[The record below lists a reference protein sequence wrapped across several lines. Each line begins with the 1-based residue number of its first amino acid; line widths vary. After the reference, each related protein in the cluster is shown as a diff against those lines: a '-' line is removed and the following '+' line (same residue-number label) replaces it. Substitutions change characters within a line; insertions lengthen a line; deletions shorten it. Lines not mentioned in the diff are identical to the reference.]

1 VAQSEPAGPS
11 PAQIIAANLRV
22 DSVTAEVVRAF
33 FAAGIESRL
42 LKGASIA
49 RWLYS
54 PVDPRSY
61 ADCDLLVRPAD
72 LDAARATLVS
82 LGFAP
87 EVDEARMPAW
97 WREHAV
103 AWLRPGDSA
112 AVDIHRTLPGLGT
125 TDEQAWE
132 ILAGPCE
139 RIPVGGA
146 DVETLAAPARVL
158 HVSLHAAQHG
168 PEWGGAVAADL
179 DRALERVDE
188 ATWRSAAELA
198 TRVDATAAFAT
209 GLRLN
214 PKGAE
219 LADRLELPHR
229 QPTDVTLRVGG
240 APPVALGFEQLAQ
253 AGGPL
258 ARLRVLARKIVP
270 PPTFIRR
277 WYPPAASSRRGL
289 VVGYLWRPLW
299 LLGHAP
305 AGLRAWLRAR
315 RQS

>member
-1 VAQSEPAGPS
+1 MAQPEPVGPS

-22 DSVTAEVVRAF
+22 DSVTAEVVQAF
-33 FAAGIESRL
+33 HAAGVESRL
-42 LKGASIA
+42 LKGAAIA

-72 LDAARATLVS
+72 QEAARATLLS

-112 AVDIHRTLPGLGT
+112 AIDIHRTLPGVGVT
-125 TDEQAWE
+125 EQQAWE
-132 ILAGPCE
+132 VLARPCE
-139 RIPVGGA
+139 RMALGGE

-168 PEWGGAVAADL
+168 PEWGGPVAADL
-179 DRALERVDE
+179 ERALERVDE

-198 TRVDATAAFAT
+198 ARVGATAAFAT
-209 GLRLN
+209 GLRLH
-214 PKGAE
+214 PRGAG
-219 LADRLELPHR
+219 LADRLGLPHAR
-229 QPTDVTLRVGG
+229 PADVTLRLGG
-240 APPVALGFEQLAQ
+240 APPVSLGFEQLAR
-253 AGGPL
+253 ARGL
-258 ARLRVLARKIVP
+258 RARLSVLARKIVP

-277 WYPPAASSRRGL
+277 WYPPAQESRRAL
-289 VVGYLWRPLW
+289 VAGYLWRPLW

-305 AGLRAWLRAR
+305 AGLRAWRRAR